1 MTSIE
6 HIEYMIDSVQRRLS
20 VARENLKITT
30 KQLVEDINSPILM
43 DNMHYWEDQV
53 CMLVDELERLQEE
66 YENFKFLGI

>member
-1 MTSIE
+1 
-6 HIEYMIDSVQRRLS
+6 MIDSVQRRLS

-30 KQLVEDINSPILM
+30 RQLVEDINSPILM

-53 CMLVDELERLQEE
+53 CTLVDELERLQEE